1 MAGKIKILY
10 LITQAEA
17 GGAQRYI
24 FDLATNLKNENYEV
38 MVASGT
44 TSDYHD
50 KKSWLLTKADEKNI
64 KSYCLKNLV
73 REINP
78 LKDWLAYLE
87 IKKLLKET
95 QPDILHL
102 NSSKAGVLGALAGR
116 RIKIPKIIYTVHGF
130 VFNEPMPSWKKKFY
144 LWAEKFSASAKDKFI
159 CVSEFDRQTGIKNK
173 IAPAQ
178 NFITIH
184 HGLNQFKLLEK
195 NQARESLKL
204 PKDKIVVG
212 TIANFYPAKGLIYL
226 IQAAKIVTEKFP
238 EIIFRI
244 IGFGQ
249 LEKKLR
255 AEIASLNLE
264 KNILLGGKAG
274 AASYLKAFDLFV
286 LSSVKEGFPFAILE
300 AMSAGLPIVAT
311 QVGGVPEM
319 IKDGLNGLVVPP
331 AEPPKLAEAI
341 IRLLA
346 NKNLAQQLGQQAAID
361 VKNNFSL
368 EKMVR
373 ETEKIY
379 CQ

>member
-116 RIKIPKIIYTVHGF
+116 RTKISKIIYTVHGF

-226 IQAAKIVTEKFP
+226 IQAAK
-238 EIIFRI
+238 
-244 IGFGQ
+244 
-249 LEKKLR
+249 
-255 AEIASLNLE
+255 
-264 KNILLGGKAG
+264 
-274 AASYLKAFDLFV
+274 
-286 LSSVKEGFPFAILE
+286 
-300 AMSAGLPIVAT
+300 
-311 QVGGVPEM
+311 
-319 IKDGLNGLVVPP
+319 
-331 AEPPKLAEAI
+331 
-341 IRLLA
+341 
-346 NKNLAQQLGQQAAID
+346 
-361 VKNNFSL
+361 
-368 EKMVR
+368 
-373 ETEKIY
+373 
-379 CQ
+379 